1 MNNICFDA
9 NREANYV
16 FHMLS
21 VARCGYDNEYGA
33 AYRGEYP
40 SCDLDAIKR
49 REELLTVCGGAHFGA
64 LFGLMVSQAACGR
77 VSAKEYYEGLIRV
90 SREIN
95 AGNIPNYVDRSVLSY
110 NDTIIELSEIMVR
123 HYDRY
128 VADIWRSEK
137 KKLNSYIAELSGLFD
152 CARFTEKAEKLVGC
166 GLDGQFTAI
175 LVSSIAGGAE
185 AIDISDRHDVFGID
199 RPPADAFWFI
209 GHEYII
215 FLLKKALSGLN
226 AFKDFKTWGL
236 TEGLAEYYIEKL
248 GGNVN
253 YFADQRQYID
263 FYERSE
269 KDEAS
274 AAELY
279 KAASERFL

>member
-33 AYRGEYP
+33 AYRGAYP

-77 VSAKEYYEGLIRV
+77 LPANEYYKGLIRV

-95 AGNIPNYVDRSVLSY
+95 DGNIPSYVDGSVLPH

-128 VADIWRSEK
+128 VADIWRSENE
-137 KKLNSYIAELSGLFD
+137 KLDNYIAELSGLFD
-152 CARFTEKAEKLVGC
+152 SARFTEKAEKLVGC
-166 GLDGQFTAI
+166 GLDGRFTAI

-185 AIDISDRHDVFGID
+185 AIDISDSQDVFGID
-199 RPPADAFWFI
+199 RSPADAFWFI

-215 FLLKKALSGLN
+215 FLLKKALAGLD
-226 AFKDFKTWGL
+226 AFRDFKTWGL
-236 TEGLAEYYIEKL
+236 TEGLAEYYIKKL
-248 GGNVN
+248 GGDVK
-253 YFADQRQYID
+253 YFADQREYID
-263 FYERSE
+263 FYERAE
-269 KDEAS
+269 KDKAS

-279 KAASERFL
+279 KAAAERFL